1 MSEPLVSVIIPAYNH
16 ESYVAQTIDSVIQ
29 QTYQNIELIVI
40 DDGST
45 DRTAHVIKS
54 YSDKCK
60 TRFSNHLNIFN
71 KNQGVIASLNQGISL
86 ANGKYSASIASDDL
100 YLACCISQ
108 LVNFLESNSEYGLAV
123 GDNLIVDDKGQRCF
137 WDKKQRTTCDQ
148 NRAFATTFCDY
159 IIKKDSSLNLC
170 SDDFGSYSK
179 LLTYNHIPG
188 GFVIRKK
195 VLDEIGGYSNES
207 PLEDLGL
214 MLQLSKK
221 TKFKFIDKPLLQ
233 YRWHEGNTI
242 KHKKKMKLAY
252 HQTIS
257 LEAEY
262 AKSVGLSHMIPFY
275 KNISVFGVPWLTI
288 ELSHGFSKISIIG
301 VSIFRKKVMGNCTT
315 YKFFGIPYYR
325 KRLID

>member
-86 ANGKYSASIASDDL
+86 ANGKYFASIASDDL

-137 WDKKQRTTCDQ
+137 WDKKQRTTYDQ

-159 IIKKDSSLNLC
+159 IIKKDSTLSLC

-195 VLDEIGGYSNES
+195 VLDEVGGYSIKS
-207 PLEDLGL
+207 TLEDLGL

-221 TKFKFIDKPLLQ
+221 TKFKFIDKPLFK

-242 KHKKKMKLAY
+242 KQKKRMKLAY
-252 HQTIS
+252 RQTMS

-275 KNISVFGVPWLTI
+275 KNLSMFGILWLSI
-288 ELSHGFSKISIIG
+288 ELSHGFSKISIFGI
-301 VSIFRKKVMGNCTT
+301 SIFRKKITENRAS
-315 YKFFGIPYYR
+315 YKFLGILIYR
-325 KRLID
+325 KRLNE